1 LKFVAITAFVLSFKI
16 KLLPTFLPTA
26 LLIITEHCFVLS
38 LQQYIIFTLHK
49 TIAGMK
55 KLICISSLII
65 LVLNGRTQN
74 NMTPELLWKLG
85 RVTAVGITKDNSGMV
100 YAVGNP
106 DVDQNKTNRRLYYIS
121 LKGGNARSVSDSEQ
135 LVMNDRISPDGKYM
149 LTAED
154 VKIKNVFGKDFYPDL
169 QKSTVQIYDQLNYR
183 HWDEWE
189 DGAFSHVFV
198 HPLVSG
204 KPGEGKDILPNEPY
218 DVPQKPFGGDED
230 FIWSPDSK
238 SVIYVTK
245 ASAGTKYA
253 LSTNTDVFQYD
264 LATGITTNLSKGMM
278 GYDVNPAFSQQGV
291 LAWLSMAREGYEADK
306 QDIVVKNAAGI
317 INLTKSWDGSVDGF
331 RWSNDGK
338 KIYFY
343 APIDGTI
350 QLFEVNYP
358 GLTKMLPVVRQVT
371 KGDFDVNGI
380 AGQVENTLVIS
391 RTDMNHAAELYTVD
405 LSNGSMQKLTHANDD
420 TYKTV
425 NTSRVERR
433 YVTTTDNKKMLVWVI
448 YPPGFDPN
456 KKYPTLLYC
465 QGGPQSP
472 LTQAYSFRWNFQLM
486 AAGGYII
493 VAPNRRGMYG
503 HGRAWNEQ
511 ISKDWGGQVMK
522 DYLNAIDDVSKEK
535 YVDKNRLGCVGASY
549 GGYSA
554 FYLAGIHN
562 NRFKTF
568 IAHDGVFDLRSMSG
582 TTEELWFTNWENGG
596 YYWEKNN
603 KVAQKAFE
611 QFNPINFVEKWNKPI
626 MIIQGGRDYRVPIE
640 QGLQAFQAAQLRGIK
655 SKLLYFPD
663 ENHWVLKP
671 QNALVWQREFY
682 KWLQETL

>member
-1 LKFVAITAFVLSFKI
+1 
-16 KLLPTFLPTA
+16 
-26 LLIITEHCFVLS
+26 
-38 LQQYIIFTLHK
+38 
-49 TIAGMK
+49 MK
-55 KLICISSLII
+55 KLVSLSSL
-65 LVLNGRTQN
+65 VLIAFGSYSQV
-74 NMTPELLWKLG
+74 NMSPELLWKLG
-85 RVTAVGITKDNSGMV
+85 RVSAVGITKDNSGVV
-100 YAVGNP
+100 YAVSTP
-106 DVDQNKTNRRLYYIS
+106 DIDQNKSNRKLFYIS
-121 LKGGNARSVSDSEQ
+121 LKGGNASTVENSEP
-135 LVMNDRISPDGKYM
+135 LLTDDRISPDGKYM

-169 QKSTVQIYDQLNYR
+169 QKSTVQIYDQLAYR

-198 HPLVSG
+198 HPIING
-204 KPGEGKDILPNEPY
+204 KPGEGKDIIAGQPF
-218 DVPQKPFGGDED
+218 DIPQKPFGGNED

-245 ASAGTKYA
+245 PSGGTKYA
-253 LSTNTDVFQYD
+253 LSTNTDIFQYD
-264 LATGITTNLSKGMM
+264 VATGTTTNLSKGMM
-278 GYDVNPAFSQQGV
+278 GYDVAPAFSSQGA
-291 LAWLSMAREGYEADK
+291 LAWLSMEREGYEADK

-317 INLTKSWDGSVDGF
+317 LNLTKNWDGSVSGFKWSLDG
-331 RWSNDGK
+331 R

-343 APIDGTI
+343 APVDGTL

-358 GLTKMLPVVRQVT
+358 GLTKMLPVVRQIT

-380 AGQVENTLVIS
+380 VGQAGSSLVVS

-405 LSNGSMQKLTHANDD
+405 LSSGRMEQLTHVNDEI
-420 TYKTV
+420 YKTV
-425 NTSRVERR
+425 NMSKVERR
-433 YVTTTDNKKMLVWVI
+433 YVTTTDNKKMLVWII

-456 KKYPTLLYC
+456 KKYPALLYC

-472 LTQAYSFRWNFQLM
+472 LTQSYSFRWNFQLM
-486 AAGGYII
+486 AGGGYIV
-493 VAPNRRGMYG
+493 VAPNRRGMHG

-522 DYLNAIDDVSKEK
+522 DYLSAIDNVSKEK
-535 YVDKNRLGCVGASY
+535 YVDKSRLGCVGASY

-568 IAHDGVFDLRSMSG
+568 IAHDGVFDIRSMSG

-603 KVAQKAFE
+603 KVAQKTFE
-611 QFNPINFVEKWNKPI
+611 QFNPINFVDKWNRPI

-640 QGLQAFQAAQLRGIK
+640 QGLQAFQAAQLKGLK
-655 SKLLYFPD
+655 SRLLYFPD